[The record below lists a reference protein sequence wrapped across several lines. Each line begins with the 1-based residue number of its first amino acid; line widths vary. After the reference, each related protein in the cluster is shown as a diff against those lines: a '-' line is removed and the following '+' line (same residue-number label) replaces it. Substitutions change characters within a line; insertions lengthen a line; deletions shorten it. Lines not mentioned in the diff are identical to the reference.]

1 MAEPKTSTI
10 SRPRAARSSTV
21 AKPARARRASDAGRS
36 RVGDLTR
43 PIAIDRRIL
52 RRRQTSV
59 LLGVF
64 ALAIAGSL
72 AAALFVLPVQ
82 TYFAQDE
89 TITRREGQLREL
101 DTVNADLAAEVARL
115 RTDDG
120 IREAAREELGY
131 VEAGEAR
138 LSLVSPATLPT
149 VLPDGWPYSVVSG
162 IIAVRSG
169 ATSPP

>member
-1 MAEPKTSTI
+1 MADPKTSTI
-10 SRPRAARSSTV
+10 TRPRRTSSVAR
-21 AKPARARRASDAGRS
+21 PARPRRASDAGRS

-43 PIAIDRRIL
+43 PIAIDRRIV
-52 RRRQTSV
+52 RRRRSTV
-59 LLGVF
+59 LLGMV
-64 ALAIAGSL
+64 AIAIAGAL

-89 TITRREGQLREL
+89 TIVRRQAQLGEL
-101 DTVNADLAAEVARL
+101 DAVNADLAAEVARL

-138 LSLVSPATLPT
+138 LSLVSPGSLPT
-149 VLPDGWPYSVVSG
+149 LLPDGWPYNVVTDVL
-162 IIAVRSG
+162 ALRG
-169 ATSPP
+169 ATPSAP

>member
-1 MAEPKTSTI
+1 MADQPSSTI
-10 SRPRAARSSTV
+10 SRAPRSSTV
-21 AKPARARRASDAGRS
+21 AKPARPRRASDAGRS

-52 RRRQTSV
+52 RRRRSTV
-59 LLGVF
+59 LLGIV

-82 TYFAQDE
+82 TYFDQDA
-89 TITRREGQLREL
+89 TIVRREAQLREL
-101 DTVNADLAAEVARL
+101 DAVNADLAAEVDRL

-138 LSLVSPATLPT
+138 LSLVAPDVLPT
-149 VLPDGWPYSVVSG
+149 ALPAGWPYSVVTS
-162 IIAVRSG
+162 IIALRS
-169 ATSPP
+169 ATTSAP